1 MCSSQ
6 HEEFINGIEKD
17 KKKNNNLTLL
27 KALLEEEQ
35 RPRSPNISSAI
46 CTCRNQRASRHVDH
60 KISSLWGSVSY
71 PALREAL
78 VKRHRW
84 PANRAV
90 RGNDATQRQYFNLP
104 LVSHTRLGTVTLFR
118 L

>member
-1 MCSSQ
+1 M
-6 HEEFINGIEKD
+6 EL
-17 KKKNNNLTLL
+17 KKTNKIKNPTLL

-60 KISSLWGSVSY
+60 KISSLWGCVSY